1 MKVGRQLL
9 QKYAMHFGT
18 FMGVYWILKFIL
30 FPVGLTVP
38 FLFFLYVGLTIGIP
52 FMGYYYA
59 KMYRNKICGGFI
71 EFGHAWMF
79 LMAMFMFAAILT
91 SAAHFIYFRFIDNGH
106 IVSVYQGMIN
116 TMSAIEVSGTAV
128 DVSQLQEA
136 IELFSALTPIDITLQ
151 MLSLNIIIGG
161 FLSLIIALFVQKTP
175 KTFVKS

>member
-30 FPVGLTVP
+30 FPLGLSVP
-38 FLFFLYVGLTIGIP
+38 FLFFLYVGLTLGIP
-52 FMGYYYA
+52 FMAYYYA

-71 EFGHAWMF
+71 DFGHAWMF
-79 LMAMFMFAAILT
+79 SMAMFMFAAILS

-106 IVSVYQGMIN
+106 IVNAYQKMIHA
-116 TMSAIEVSGTAV
+116 MSEVEVQGSAV
-128 DVSQLQEA
+128 DLSQLQEA
-136 IELFSALTPIDITLQ
+136 IDLFSTLTPIDITLQ
-151 MLSLNIIIGG
+151 LLSLNIIFGI
-161 FLSLIIALFVQKTP
+161 FISLIIALLVQKAP